1 MRVENQSNKREIIKF
16 LSENNA
22 SPFIR
27 NVVSLCEI
35 LIDEA
40 RVANDEARGEDIGVN
55 QGQIKAL
62 KSLITFITRQIP
74 KEFKSRMVID
84 S

>member
-1 MRVENQSNKREIIKF
+1 MERSHKKEIIKF
-16 LSENNA
+16 LNENNS

-27 NVVSLCEI
+27 NVVDLCNI
-35 LIDEA
+35 LIEEA
-40 RVANDEARGEDIGVN
+40 REANDEAHGDAIYVN

-62 KSLITFITRQIP
+62 KALVVSITKKIP
-74 KEFKSRMVID
+74 EELKSQMVID

>member
-1 MRVENQSNKREIIKF
+1 MDSQSRKREIIRF
-16 LSENNA
+16 LSENNS

-27 NVVSLCEI
+27 NVVDLCEI
-35 LIDEA
+35 LINEA
-40 RVANDEARGEDIGVN
+40 RIANDEARGEAISVN
-55 QGQIKAL
+55 QGQIKAFKDL
-62 KSLITFITRQIP
+62 VAHITKQIP

>member
-1 MRVENQSNKREIIKF
+1 MEHNHKREIIKF
-16 LSENNA
+16 LNENNS

-27 NVVSLCEI
+27 NVVDLCNI

-40 RVANDEARGEDIGVN
+40 REANDEAVGEAVHVN

-62 KSLITFITRQIP
+62 KALVVSITKKIP
-74 KEFKSRMVID
+74 EEFKSQMVID